1 VFASATIVGTDATGN
16 GVAAASAPLGCG
28 GAGFDGVAGD
38 GVTVGRMA
46 GASASSARGG
56 ASDRGGGGITGA
68 CSLLGGP
75 CVALPPARA
84 WAKSAAMYF
93 PQVVA

>member
-1 VFASATIVGTDATGN
+1 MFASATNVGTEATGN
-16 GVAAASAPLGCG
+16 GVAAVSATLGCG

-38 GVTVGRMA
+38 GVTVGTMA

-75 CVALPPARA
+75 CVALPPACA
-84 WAKSAAMYF
+84 WAKSVARYF
-93 PQVVA
+93 PQAVA